1 MENSEKNCVDTTI
14 FFTAICVE
22 APQISPY
29 RRVKFKISLAAPTR
43 QALRNGEYMSG
54 TLFVVPTP
62 IGNLDDISPRIIDA
76 LEKADVI
83 AAEDT
88 RNTLN
93 LLNYLEIKTPLI
105 SNHKFNEMQKT
116 SVFIDRL
123 KNGDN
128 VAVVS
133 DAGTPCISDPGY
145 ILVNAAVE
153 EGIEVIGICGPC
165 AATTALS
172 ITGFNADS
180 FTFAG
185 FFPRKEQL
193 IKDCINQSIKGG
205 VPILIFYESPK
216 RILKTMEVL
225 SDIIPDA
232 NICLCNDLTKKFEK
246 KYRGTPLEVHS
257 QLTSNPNHEKG
268 EYALV
273 IKLNQ
278 ELFDTPSDDAL
289 SPEAA
294 LIDFMIKNDCGL
306 KDAMKQLTD
315 NGDYSRNELYKA
327 SLNIKN
333 MEF

>member
-1 MENSEKNCVDTTI
+1 
-14 FFTAICVE
+14 
-22 APQISPY
+22 
-29 RRVKFKISLAAPTR
+29 
-43 QALRNGEYMSG
+43 MSG
-54 TLFVVPTP
+54 ILYVVPTP
-62 IGNLDDISPRIIDA
+62 IGNLDDISPRIADTLA
-76 LEKADVI
+76 MVDVI

-116 SVFIDRL
+116 NVFIDRL
-123 KNGDN
+123 KNGEN

-145 ILVNAAVE
+145 ILVNAAIK

-180 FTFAG
+180 FSFLG

-193 IKDCINQSIKGG
+193 IKDSINKSVNAGI
-205 VPILIFYESPK
+205 PILIFYESPK
-216 RILKTMEVL
+216 RIVKTMEIL
-225 SDIIPDA
+225 SQIIPDSC
-232 NICLCNDLTKKFEK
+232 ICLCNDLTKKFEK
-246 KYRGTPLEVHS
+246 KYRGTPSEVHCE
-257 QLTSNPNHEKG
+257 LLSNPNHEKG

-273 IKLNQ
+273 IELNKSMF
-278 ELFDTPSDDAL
+278 EADFDDRL

-294 LIDFMIKNDCGL
+294 LIDIIIKQNCDLKEASRLLNDKGE
-306 KDAMKQLTD
+306 
-315 NGDYSRNELYKA
+315 YSRNELYKA
-327 SLNIKN
+327 ALNLKN
-333 MEF
+333 LDF

>member
-1 MENSEKNCVDTTI
+1 
-14 FFTAICVE
+14 
-22 APQISPY
+22 
-29 RRVKFKISLAAPTR
+29 
-43 QALRNGEYMSG
+43 MSG
-54 TLFVVPTP
+54 TLYVIPTP
-62 IGNLDDISPRIIDA
+62 IGNLDDISPRIADT
-76 LEKADVI
+76 LEAVNVI

-116 SVFIDRL
+116 NVFIERL
-123 KNGDN
+123 KNGED
-128 VAVVS
+128 VAIVS

-145 ILVNAAVE
+145 ILVNAAVA

-180 FTFAG
+180 FSFMG

-193 IKDCINQSIKGG
+193 IKDCISKSVKGG
-205 VPILIFYESPK
+205 VPVLIFYESPK
-216 RILKTMEVL
+216 RIVKTMEVL

-246 KYRGTPLEVHS
+246 KYRGTPAQVHAE
-257 QLTSNPNHEKG
+257 LLSNPNHEKG

-273 IKLNQ
+273 IELNADMFK
-278 ELFDTPSDDAL
+278 ESTDDKP

-294 LIDFMIKNDCGL
+294 LIDVMFKQDCSL
-306 KDAMKQLTD
+306 KEASRILVED
-315 NGDYSRNELYKA
+315 GDYSRNELYKA
-327 SLNIKN
+327 ALNLKN
-333 MEF
+333 LEL

>member
-1 MENSEKNCVDTTI
+1 
-14 FFTAICVE
+14 
-22 APQISPY
+22 
-29 RRVKFKISLAAPTR
+29 
-43 QALRNGEYMSG
+43 MSG
-54 TLFVVPTP
+54 TLFVIPTP
-62 IGNLDDISPRIIDA
+62 IGNLDDISPRIASA
-76 LEKADVI
+76 LEEADVI

-93 LLNYLEIKTPLI
+93 LLNHLEIKTPLI

-123 KNGDN
+123 KNGEN
-128 VAVVS
+128 VAIVS

-145 ILVNAAVE
+145 ILVNAAVK

-180 FTFAG
+180 FTFMG

-193 IKDCINQSIKGG
+193 IKDCINKSIKGG
-205 VPILIFYESPK
+205 VPVLIFYESPK
-216 RILKTMEVL
+216 RIVDTMDVL
-225 SDIIPDA
+225 SKIIPDA

-246 KYRGTPLEVHS
+246 KYRGTPAEVHAE
-257 QLTSNPNHEKG
+257 LLANPNHEKG

-273 IKLNQ
+273 IELNP
-278 ELFDTPSDDAL
+278 ELFCEDEEDKL
-289 SPEAA
+289 SAEAA
-294 LIDFMIKNDCGL
+294 LIDVMIKQDCSL
-306 KDAMKQLTD
+306 KEAMKTLQ
-315 NGDYSRNELYKA
+315 NGDSYSRNELYKA

-333 MEF
+333 LDI

>member
-1 MENSEKNCVDTTI
+1 
-14 FFTAICVE
+14 
-22 APQISPY
+22 
-29 RRVKFKISLAAPTR
+29 
-43 QALRNGEYMSG
+43 MSG
-54 TLFVVPTP
+54 TLFVIPTP
-62 IGNLDDISPRIIDA
+62 IGNLDDISPRIADT
-76 LEKADVI
+76 LEMVDVI

-93 LLNYLEIKTPLI
+93 LLNHLEIKTPLI

-123 KNGDN
+123 KNGEN
-128 VAVVS
+128 VAIVS

-145 ILVNAAVE
+145 ILVNAAVKE
-153 EGIEVIGICGPC
+153 DIDVIGICGPC

-180 FTFAG
+180 FTFMG

-193 IKDCINQSIKGG
+193 IKDCINKSIKGG
-205 VPILIFYESPK
+205 VPVLIFYESPK
-216 RILKTMEVL
+216 RIVDTMEVL
-225 SDIIPDA
+225 AGIIPDA

-246 KYRGTPLEVHS
+246 KYRGTPSEVHAE
-257 QLTSNPNHEKG
+257 LLANPNHEKG

-273 IKLNQ
+273 IELNA
-278 ELFDTPSDDAL
+278 ELFCEDEDDRL

-294 LIDFMIKNDCGL
+294 LIDMMIKQDCSL
-306 KDAMKQLTD
+306 KEAMKSLQ
-315 NGDYSRNELYKA
+315 NGDSYSRNELYKA

-333 MEF
+333 LDI

>member
-1 MENSEKNCVDTTI
+1 MLQCVL
-14 FFTAICVE
+14 
-22 APQISPY
+22 SNM
-29 RRVKFKISLAAPTR
+29 
-43 QALRNGEYMSG
+43 NGEYAKNMSG
-54 TLFVVPTP
+54 ILYVIPTP
-62 IGNLDDISPRIIDA
+62 IGNLDDISPRVVDA
-76 LEKADVI
+76 LTQSDVV

-116 SVFIDRL
+116 SVFIERL
-123 KNGDN
+123 KNGEN
-128 VAVVS
+128 VALVS

-145 ILVNAAVE
+145 ILVNAAVQ

-172 ITGFNADS
+172 ITGFNADT
-180 FTFAG
+180 FTFMG

-193 IKDCINQSIKGG
+193 IKDCINKSIKGQ

-216 RILKTMEVL
+216 RIVKTMEVL
-225 SDIIPDA
+225 SEIIPDA

-246 KYRGTPLEVHS
+246 KYRGTPSEVHAE
-257 QLTSNPNHEKG
+257 LLANPNHEKG

-273 IKLNQ
+273 IELNK
-278 ELFDTPSDDAL
+278 ELFEEDGDDKL
-289 SPEAA
+289 SAEAA
-294 LIDFMIKNDCGL
+294 LIDAIFKNDCDL
-306 KDAMKQLTD
+306 KEAMKIVSD

-327 SLNIKN
+327 SLNLKN
-333 MEF
+333 LEL